1 MRVKAMESTMN
12 TIIVIF
18 THPFAKAAKYTFGEQ
33 VAIKTHIP
41 HPVVRSRCIAI
52 KNQVYAPDA
61 SRQDCKSQG
70 W

>member
-41 HPVVRSRCIAI
+41 HPIV
-52 KNQVYAPDA
+52 
-61 SRQDCKSQG
+61 
-70 W
+70 